1 MNTIKTQSYLPIFT
15 GFYGSFFED
24 YLNHLEEMEYEYLAE
39 NGIQDEQPEF
49 DYQTFYKDC
58 SYEMMYKVCELL
70 TDLDLIDNYYFVKLR
85 SPREYNFRND
95 EIIVDYVLTDTNV
108 FKIKTYLLSNY
119 DAFKKYIK
127 DNYTSYD
134 GFISFH
140 SNNADEWLAL
150 LSECINDEHKLGSI
164 LNFILENEDTS
175 EHDLFEQIVEGGAIA
190 LYPKTSAL

>member
-70 TDLDLIDNYYFVKLR
+70 TDLDLIDNYYFVELQ
-85 SPREYNFRND
+85 SPREYNFQND
-95 EIIVDYVLTDTNV
+95 KIIVDYVLTDINV
-108 FKIKTYLLSNY
+108 FKIKDYLFSNY
-119 DAFKKYIK
+119 DAFKRYINE
-127 DNYTSYD
+127 NYTSYD
-134 GFISFH
+134 GFMSFH

-150 LSECINDEHKLGSI
+150 FSECVNDEHKLGSI

-175 EHDLFEQIVEGGAIA
+175 EYDLFEQIVESGAIE
-190 LYPKTSAL
+190 LYPITSAL

>member
-70 TDLDLIDNYYFVKLR
+70 TDLDLIDNYYFVELR
-85 SPREYNFRND
+85 SPREYNFQND
-95 EIIVDYVLTDTNV
+95 KIIVDYVLTEINV
-108 FKIKTYLLSNY
+108 FKIKNYLFRNY
-119 DAFKKYIK
+119 GAFKRYINE
-127 DNYTSYD
+127 NYTSYD

-140 SNNADEWLAL
+140 SNNADEWVAL
-150 LSECINDEHKLGSI
+150 FSECVNDEHKLGSI

-175 EHDLFEQIVEGGAIA
+175 EHRFI
-190 LYPKTSAL
+190 

>member
-15 GFYGSFFED
+15 GFYGSFFDD
-24 YLNHLEEMEYEYLAE
+24 YLNDLEEMEYEYLAE

-70 TDLDLIDNYYFVKLR
+70 TDLDLIDNYYFVELR
-85 SPREYNFRND
+85 SPREYNFQND
-95 EIIVDYVLTDTNV
+95 KIIVDYVLTEINV
-108 FKIKTYLLSNY
+108 FKIKNYLFRNY
-119 DAFKKYIK
+119 GAFKRYINE
-127 DNYTSYD
+127 NYTSYD
-134 GFISFH
+134 GFMSFH

-150 LSECINDEHKLGSI
+150 FSECVNDEHKLGSI

-175 EHDLFEQIVEGGAIA
+175 EYDLFEQIVESGAIE
-190 LYPKTSAL
+190 LYPITSAL